1 MNASRNKQAIA
12 AFICRWATKGY
23 DHALRAACLVTLAA
37 CAQHVEMV
45 DERSSAPLPVASY
58 ESAAM
63 SGSGVY
69 RILPEESF
77 VLVHVTREGAMKNLG
92 HDHAVASEDL
102 QGYIEISDDPA
113 ASRADVVLPLRN
125 LIVDKPEYR
134 DRLGLDTNP
143 SESDVAGTYTNMLK
157 VLGPEFHPWVEIH
170 ARIVS
175 VDETTASLG
184 VSITMNERAAEFVVP
199 VELKSEAGQLVVSGQ
214 TTLNQS
220 DFGLIPFQAA
230 GGLLR
235 VADELEITF
244 HLVGAPIVTP

>member
-1 MNASRNKQAIA
+1 MSVSASKRAIA
-12 AFICRWATKGY
+12 TFSCRWATRGCG
-23 DHALRAACLVTLAA
+23 HAFRAACLVALAA
-37 CAQHVEMV
+37 CAQHVEKV
-45 DERSSAPLPVASY
+45 DEQSSAPLPVASY
-58 ESAAM
+58 ESAAA

-77 VLVHVTREGAMKNLG
+77 VLIHVTREGAMKNLG

-102 QGYIEISDDPA
+102 QGYIEINDDPA
-113 ASRADVVLPLRN
+113 ASRANIVLPLRN

-157 VLGPEFHPWVEIH
+157 VLGPEFSPWVEIH
-170 ARIVS
+170 AIIVS
-175 VDETTASLG
+175 ADETTTSLG
-184 VSITMNERAAEFVVP
+184 VSIILNERAADFVVP
-199 VELKSEAGQLVVSGQ
+199 VELRTEAARLVVSGH